1 MYSAI
6 DDRVLACSTTHVV
19 VEDAE
24 TAGVSIGTRWFVINA
39 FFPWLKEMLATGL
52 CWRQVWRQVAKVWR
66 LPKKEKNRHKLR
78 KTKIPGGFNELP
90 FPTSSLQLITIYS
103 AMRFLHLKLVCCG

>member
-1 MYSAI
+1 MYRAI

-52 CWRQVWRQVAKVWR
+52 CWPGNF
-66 LPKKEKNRHKLR
+66 LKKKKIVTNSEKQKYQRV
-78 KTKIPGGFNELP
+78 
-90 FPTSSLQLITIYS
+90 Q
-103 AMRFLHLKLVCCG
+103 

>member
-1 MYSAI
+1 MYRAI

-39 FFPWLKEMLATGL
+39 FFPWLKEMLATGFAGDRSGDR
-52 CWRQVWRQVAKVWR
+52 WRQVWR
-66 LPKKEKNRHKLR
+66 LLKKRKKSSQTQKNKNTRR
-78 KTKIPGGFNELP
+78 V
-90 FPTSSLQLITIYS
+90 Q
-103 AMRFLHLKLVCCG
+103 